1 MLMAAIDLSGKV
13 ALITGSSRGIGRA
26 IAERLAEHG
35 AAVVLNGRG
44 DSERLRSFQQ
54 HLGERY
60 GVRCEAAVAD
70 VGDAGA
76 VSGMFRTVF
85 GQFGRLDI
93 LVNNAGTLQDSLIGM
108 ISQDQIRETLNTN
121 VIGTLN
127 CIQAGAR
134 LLQRSGSGSIINMAS
149 IIGVRGNAG
158 QLVYGASKGAVI
170 NATLSASKEL
180 APKGIRVNAIA
191 PGYIDTDMIRN
202 VPAETHQALLAGIGM
217 GRIGTAEDVA
227 DVALFLA
234 SSLSRYITGQV
245 IGVDGGMSF

>member
-1 MLMAAIDLSGKV
+1 MAALDLSGKV

-35 AAVVLNGRG
+35 AAVVLNGRRES
-44 DSERLRSFQQ
+44 DNLKSFKQ
-54 HLGERY
+54 LLAARY
-60 GVRCEAAVAD
+60 GTRCEAVVAD
-70 VGDAGA
+70 VGDADA
-76 VSGMFRTVF
+76 ISGLFRTVF
-85 GQFGRLDI
+85 KEFGRLDI

-108 ISQDQIRETLNTN
+108 ISQDQIQETLNTN
-121 VIGTLN
+121 IVGTLN

-134 LLQRSGSGSIINMAS
+134 LLQRSGGGSIINIAS

-158 QLVYGASKGAVI
+158 QLLYGASKGAVI
-170 NATLSASKEL
+170 TATLSASKEL

-202 VPAETHQALLAGIGM
+202 VPAETHRVLLAGIGM
-217 GRIGTAEDVA
+217 RRIGTTEDVA

-234 SSLSRYITGQV
+234 SPLSSYVTGQV
-245 IGVDGGMSF
+245 IGVDGGMIL